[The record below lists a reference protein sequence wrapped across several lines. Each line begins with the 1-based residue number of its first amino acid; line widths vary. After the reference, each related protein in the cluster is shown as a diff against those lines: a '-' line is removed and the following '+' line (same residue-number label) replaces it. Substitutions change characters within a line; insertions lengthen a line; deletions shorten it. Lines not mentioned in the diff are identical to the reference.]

1 MNTPTVT
8 IEQAR
13 GDSDHAMNTA
23 RSALQGPAIPPHW
36 RSLGRAGIGA
46 WLIVSA
52 MALMAPE
59 PVHAWSIGGYRGSS
73 SYGFSHHRSSHSN
86 HRSRSPRSYRHH
98 SGSRSC
104 SRVSKTVRIDG
115 RLREVTGSRCY
126 DRHGNPYIKRGSRRL
141 GGYYSD

>member
-8 IEQAR
+8 IESAR
-13 GDSDHAMNTA
+13 SDSDHAINGA
-23 RSALQGPAIPPHW
+23 RSAQQEPVIRPRW
-36 RSLGRAGIGA
+36 RSLGRAGIGT

-59 PVHAWSIGGYRGSS
+59 SVHAWSTGGHRGSS
-73 SYGFSHHRSSHSN
+73 IYGYSYHRPGHSSH
-86 HRSRSPRSYRHH
+86 RYRRPRSYRHH